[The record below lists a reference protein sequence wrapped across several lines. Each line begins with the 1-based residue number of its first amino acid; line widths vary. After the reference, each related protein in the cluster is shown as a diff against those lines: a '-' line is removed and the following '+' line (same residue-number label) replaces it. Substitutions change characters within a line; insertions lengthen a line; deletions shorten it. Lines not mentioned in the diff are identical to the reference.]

1 MVVNCDQYM
10 IAGTDRAHDMIAP
23 NVDVDMNNKKTCII
37 FSILL
42 KVQSLMN

>member
-23 NVDVDMNNKKTCII
+23 NVDVDMNYILDII
-37 FSILL
+37 KSTKFNEV
-42 KVQSLMN
+42 VQL